1 MRRWCAKAPSRTGL
15 WGHSGRRS
23 HRAGRRSSHRMGS
36 CLGCA
41 RVWRYRAGMDELL
54 KPSHGSDRPSI
65 AARVWRELRHGS
77 VVWALGL
84 AVVVALALNPIFV
97 VPLPV
102 LLGRTL
108 FVALMLV
115 LVFHGVGLL
124 RQGLLPRWLAQT
136 VAVALTAPV
145 ATAMVYLVATSGD
158 VQSFVGNPY
167 RVTGFLWIAGCALG
181 IGLLVTLGALVRE
194 RDALA
199 RSQALQF
206 EIERGRL
213 ERQALDA
220 RLAVLTAQI
229 EPHFLF
235 NTLANVQ
242 ALVDSGS
249 PRAAPVLKSLIA
261 YLRAAMPKL
270 QEGGLSALR
279 DELDLVRAYLDLMHL
294 RMPDRLQV
302 HYEVDQALLALRFPP
317 MLLLT
322 LVENAV
328 RHGIDPSE
336 QGGVIEVGGR
346 FDATTRRVHL
356 WVADTGLGLRG
367 PATSGT
373 GLDNA
378 RERLRGVFGTDAQL
392 ELTAIDPH
400 GVRAE
405 LSFTAPST

>member
-1 MRRWCAKAPSRTGL
+1 MAESLQPAAE
-15 WGHSGRRS
+15 
-23 HRAGRRSSHRMGS
+23 RAQ
-36 CLGCA
+36 
-41 RVWRYRAGMDELL
+41 
-54 KPSHGSDRPSI
+54 PSI
-65 AARVWRELRHGS
+65 VVRVWRELHRAS
-77 VVWALGL
+77 VGWALAL
-84 AVVVALALNPIFV
+84 AVAVALALNPIFV

-124 RQGLLPRWLAQT
+124 RQTLLPRWLAQT

-145 ATAMVYLVATSGD
+145 ATAIVYLVATSGD
-158 VQSFVGNPY
+158 VQSFIGNPY
-167 RVTGFLWIAGCALG
+167 RVSGFLWIAGCALG
-181 IGLLVTLGALVRE
+181 VGLLVALGALVRE

-261 YLRAAMPKL
+261 YLRAAMPRL
-270 QEGGLSALR
+270 QEGGLSVLR
-279 DELDLVRAYLDLMHL
+279 DELDLVRAYLDLMQL

-302 HYEVDQALLALRFPP
+302 VIDVDADLLGCRFPP

-322 LVENAV
+322 LAENAV

-336 QGGVIEVGGR
+336 QGGRIEVGGR
-346 FDATTRRVHL
+346 IDAATRRVRL
-356 WVADTGLGLRG
+356 WVADTGLGLRSE
-367 PATSGT
+367 PATGT
-373 GLDNA
+373 GLTNA
-378 RERLRGVFGTDAQL
+378 RERLRGVFGADAQL
-392 ELTAIDPH
+392 TLGPGQPRGT
-400 GVRAE
+400 RAE
-405 LSFTAPST
+405 LSFTIPPP

>member
-1 MRRWCAKAPSRTGL
+1 MATALNDPAGADRAPLMRRI
-15 WGHSGRRS
+15 
-23 HRAGRRSSHRMGS
+23 
-36 CLGCA
+36 
-41 RVWRYRAGMDELL
+41 WRQL
-54 KPSHGSDRPSI
+54 SN
-65 AARVWRELRHGS
+65 GS
-77 VVWALGL
+77 VGWALGL
-84 AVVVALALNPIFV
+84 AITVALLLNPIFAT
-97 VPLPV
+97 PLPV
-102 LLGRTL
+102 LFGRTM

-124 RQGLLPRWLAQT
+124 RQSLLPRWLAQS

-145 ATAMVYLVATSGD
+145 ATAIVYLVATSGS
-158 VQSFVGNPY
+158 VASFVGNPY
-167 RVTGFLWIAGCALG
+167 RVSGFLWIAGCALAL
-181 IGLLVTLGALVRE
+181 GLVVALGALVRE
-194 RDALA
+194 RDAMA

-220 RLAVLTAQI
+220 RLALLTAQI

-261 YLRAAMPKL
+261 YLRAAMPRL
-270 QEGGLSALR
+270 HEGRLPALR
-279 DELDLVRAYLDLMHL
+279 DEIDLVRAYLDLMHL

-302 HYEVDQALLALRFPP
+302 HIDVDAALLNHRFPP
-317 MLLLT
+317 MVLLT

-336 QGGVIEVGGR
+336 QGGRIEVGGR
-346 FDATTRRVHL
+346 LDPAGRRALL
-356 WVADTGLGLRG
+356 WVADTGLGLGKTVARTL
-367 PATSGT
+367 PADATDTSTPAAGT

-378 RERLRGVFGTDAQL
+378 RERLRGLCGSDARL
-392 ELTAIDPH
+392 ELRANTPRGA
-400 GVRAE
+400 RAE
-405 LSFTAPST
+405 VEFSVAAP

>member
-1 MRRWCAKAPSRTGL
+1 MTVAQPP
-15 WGHSGRRS
+15 
-23 HRAGRRSSHRMGS
+23 HR
-36 CLGCA
+36 
-41 RVWRYRAGMDELL
+41 D
-54 KPSHGSDRPSI
+54 SDRPSI
-65 AARVWRELRHGS
+65 VRRVWRELNHGS
-77 VVWALGL
+77 VGWALGL
-84 AVVVALALNPIFV
+84 AVLVALALNPIFV

-124 RQGLLPRWLAQT
+124 RQSLLPRWLAQI

-145 ATAMVYLVATSGD
+145 ATAIVYLVATSGD
-158 VQSFVGNPY
+158 VESFVGNPY
-167 RVTGFLWIAGCALG
+167 RVSGFLWIAGCALG
-181 IGLLVTLGALVRE
+181 VGLIVAFGALVRE

-249 PRAAPVLKSLIA
+249 TRAAPVLKSLIA

-270 QEGGLSALR
+270 QEGGLSVLR
-279 DELDLVRAYLDLMHL
+279 DELELVRAYLDLMHL
-294 RMPDRLQV
+294 RIPDRLQAQ
-302 HYEVDQALLALRFPP
+302 VDVDPALLALRFPP

-336 QGGVIEVGGR
+336 QGGRIDVVGR
-346 FDATTRRVHL
+346 FDAASRRVQL
-356 WVADTGLGLRG
+356 WVVDTGLGLRG
-367 PATSGT
+367 APTTGT
-373 GLDNA
+373 GLENA
-378 RERLRGVFGTDAQL
+378 RERLRGAFGADAQL
-392 ELTAIDPH
+392 ELKPTQPH

-405 LSFTAPST
+405 LSFIAPST

>member
-1 MRRWCAKAPSRTGL
+1 MTGSQQSARE
-15 WGHSGRRS
+15 GARRS
-23 HRAGRRSSHRMGS
+23 IVH
-36 CLGCA
+36 
-41 RVWRYRAGMDELL
+41 
-54 KPSHGSDRPSI
+54 
-65 AARVWRELRHGS
+65 RVWRELNRAS
-77 VVWALGL
+77 VGWALGL
-84 AVVVALALNPIFV
+84 AVVVAMALNPIFL

-108 FVALMLV
+108 FVAMMLV

-124 RQGLLPRWLAQT
+124 RQSLLPRWLAQI

-145 ATAMVYLVATSGD
+145 ATALVYLVATSGD

-167 RVTGFLWIAGCALG
+167 RVSGFMWIAGCALAV
-181 IGLLVTLGALVRE
+181 GLLVAFGALVRE

-270 QEGGLSALR
+270 QESGVSALR
-279 DELDLVRAYLDLMHL
+279 DELTLVHAYLDLMHL

-302 HYEVDQALLALRFPP
+302 KIDVDAALQALRFPP

-336 QGGVIEVGGR
+336 QGGRIEVGGR
-346 FDATTRRVHL
+346 IDAATRRAQL
-356 WVADTGLGLRG
+356 WVVDTGLGLRG
-367 PATSGT
+367 SPTTGT
-373 GLDNA
+373 GLENA
-378 RERLRGVFGTDAQL
+378 RERLRGVFGADARL
-392 ELTAIDPH
+392 ELSPIEPH

-405 LSFTAPST
+405 LNFTATST

>member
-1 MRRWCAKAPSRTGL
+1 M
-15 WGHSGRRS
+15 
-23 HRAGRRSSHRMGS
+23 
-36 CLGCA
+36 
-41 RVWRYRAGMDELL
+41 
-54 KPSHGSDRPSI
+54 
-65 AARVWRELRHGS
+65 
-77 VVWALGL
+77 
-84 AVVVALALNPIFV
+84 
-97 VPLPV
+97 
-102 LLGRTL
+102 
-108 FVALMLV
+108 MLV

-124 RQGLLPRWLAQT
+124 RQSLLPRWLAQI

-145 ATAMVYLVATSGD
+145 ATALVYLVATSGD

-167 RVTGFLWIAGCALG
+167 RVSGFLWIAGCALAV
-181 IGLLVTLGALVRE
+181 GLLVAFAALVRE

-270 QEGGLSALR
+270 QEGGVSALR
-279 DELDLVRAYLDLMHL
+279 DELALVHAYLDLMHL

-302 HYEVDQALLALRFPP
+302 QIDVDPALQALRFPP

-336 QGGVIEVGGR
+336 QGGRIEVGGR
-346 FDATTRRVHL
+346 FDAATRRAQL
-356 WVADTGLGLRG
+356 WVADSGLGLRG
-367 PATSGT
+367 APTTGT
-373 GLDNA
+373 GLENA
-378 RERLRGVFGTDAQL
+378 RERLRGVFGADARL
-392 ELTAIDPH
+392 ELSPIEPH

-405 LSFTAPST
+405 LSFTAAST

>member
-1 MRRWCAKAPSRTGL
+1 MT
-15 WGHSGRRS
+15 
-23 HRAGRRSSHRMGS
+23 
-36 CLGCA
+36 
-41 RVWRYRAGMDELL
+41 ELL
-54 KPSHGSDRPSI
+54 EPARGGDRPSI
-65 AARVWRELRHGS
+65 AGRVWRELRHGS
-77 VVWALGL
+77 VGWALGL
-84 AVVVALALNPIFV
+84 AILVALALNPIFV

-124 RQGLLPRWLAQT
+124 RQSLLPRWLAQT

-145 ATAMVYLVATSGD
+145 ATAIVYLLATSGD

-181 IGLLVTLGALVRE
+181 IGLIVALGALVRE
-194 RDALA
+194 RDAQA
-199 RSQALQF
+199 HSQALQF

-249 PRAAPVLKSLIA
+249 PRAAPVLKSLIN
-261 YLRAAMPKL
+261 YLRAAMPRL
-270 QEGGLSALR
+270 QDGGLSVLR
-279 DELDLVRAYLDLMHL
+279 DEIDLVRAYLDLMHL
-294 RMPDRLQV
+294 RMPDRL
-302 HYEVDQALLALRFPP
+302 EVRIDVDPALLGLRFPP
-317 MLLLT
+317 MALLT

-336 QGGVIEVGGR
+336 QGGRIEVGGTL
-346 FDATTRRVHL
+346 DTATRRARL
-356 WVADTGLGLRG
+356 WVADTGVGL
-367 PATSGT
+367 SGDSGAGI

-378 RERLRGVFGTDAQL
+378 RERLRGLFGADAKL
-392 ELTAIDPH
+392 ELSPQAPR

-405 LSFTAPST
+405 LSFSVPAA

>member
-1 MRRWCAKAPSRTGL
+1 MAHSLESPQPPGEPGKASIVRRL
-15 WGHSGRRS
+15 
-23 HRAGRRSSHRMGS
+23 
-36 CLGCA
+36 
-41 RVWRYRAGMDELL
+41 
-54 KPSHGSDRPSI
+54 
-65 AARVWRELRHGS
+65 WREFHRGS
-77 VVWALGL
+77 VVLALVL

-124 RQGLLPRWLAQT
+124 RQTLLPRWLAQT
-136 VAVALTAPV
+136 VAVALTAPA
-145 ATAMVYLVATSGD
+145 ATAIVYLVATSGD
-158 VQSFVGNPY
+158 VQGFIGNPY
-167 RVTGFLWIAGCALG
+167 RVAGFMWIAGCALG
-181 IGLLVTLGALVRE
+181 VGLLVALGALVRE
-194 RDALA
+194 RDAMA

-220 RLAVLTAQI
+220 RLAVLTAQV

-270 QEGGLSALR
+270 QEGGQSVLR

-302 HYEVDQALLALRFPP
+302 QVDVEPALQGLRFPP

-328 RHGIDPSE
+328 RHGVDPSE
-336 QGGVIEVGGR
+336 EGGRIEVGGR
-346 FDATTRRVHL
+346 IDAATRRVRL

-367 PATSGT
+367 EPSGGT
-373 GLDNA
+373 GLTNA
-378 RERLRGVFGTDAQL
+378 RERLRGVFGADATLTL
-392 ELTAIDPH
+392 EPVQPH
-400 GVRAE
+400 GARAE
-405 LSFTAPST
+405 LSFTAPPT

>member
-1 MRRWCAKAPSRTGL
+1 MAESLQSAHDG
-15 WGHSGRRS
+15 
-23 HRAGRRSSHRMGS
+23 A
-36 CLGCA
+36 
-41 RVWRYRAGMDELL
+41 
-54 KPSHGSDRPSI
+54 DRPSI
-65 AARVWRELRHGS
+65 ARRIWRELHHGS
-77 VVWALGL
+77 VGWALGL
-84 AVVVALALNPIFV
+84 AVAVALALNPIFV

-124 RQGLLPRWLAQT
+124 RQTLLPRWLAQT
-136 VAVALTAPV
+136 VAVALTAPM
-145 ATAMVYLVATSGD
+145 ATLIVYLVATSGD
-158 VQSFVGNPY
+158 VQSFIGNPY
-167 RVTGFLWIAGCALG
+167 RVSGFLWIAGCALG
-181 IGLLVTLGALVRE
+181 VGLLVTLGALVRE

-270 QEGGLSALR
+270 QEGGLSVLR
-279 DELDLVRAYLDLMHL
+279 DELELVRAYLDLMHL
-294 RMPDRLQV
+294 RIPDRLQV
-302 HYEVDQALLALRFPP
+302 QIDIEPALLGLRFPP

-336 QGGVIEVGGR
+336 QGGRIEVGGR
-346 FDATTRRVHL
+346 LDAATRRVLL
-356 WVADTGLGLRG
+356 WVSDTGLGLHG
-367 PATSGT
+367 APGNGT
-373 GLDNA
+373 GLNNA
-378 RERLRGVFGTDAQL
+378 RERLRGLFGADAQL
-392 ELTAIDPH
+392 ELKPLEPH
-400 GVRAE
+400 GARAE
-405 LSFTAPST
+405 LQFTAPPA

>member
-1 MRRWCAKAPSRTGL
+1 MAESLETAHDGADP
-15 WGHSGRRS
+15 
-23 HRAGRRSSHRMGS
+23 
-36 CLGCA
+36 
-41 RVWRYRAGMDELL
+41 
-54 KPSHGSDRPSI
+54 PSI
-65 AARVWRELRHGS
+65 ARRVWRELHHGS
-77 VVWALGL
+77 VGWALGL

-124 RQGLLPRWLAQT
+124 RQTLLPRWLAQT

-145 ATAMVYLVATSGD
+145 ATLIVYLVATSGD
-158 VQSFVGNPY
+158 VQSFIGNPY
-167 RVTGFLWIAGCALG
+167 RVSGFLWIAGCALG
-181 IGLLVTLGALVRE
+181 VGLLVTLGALVRE

-249 PRAAPVLKSLIA
+249 PRAASVLKSLIA

-270 QEGGLSALR
+270 QEGGLSVLQ
-279 DELDLVRAYLDLMHL
+279 DELHLVRAYLDLMHL

-302 HYEVDQALLALRFPP
+302 QVDVEPALLGLRFPP

-336 QGGVIEVGGR
+336 QGGRIEVGGR
-346 FDATTRRVHL
+346 IDAATRGVSL

-367 PATSGT
+367 APGNGT
-373 GLDNA
+373 GLNNA
-378 RERLRGVFGTDAQL
+378 RERLRGLYGADAQI
-392 ELTAIDPH
+392 ELRPVEPH
-400 GVRAE
+400 GARAE
-405 LSFTAPST
+405 LRFIAPQP

>member
-1 MRRWCAKAPSRTGL
+1 MAESLHPLRDG
-15 WGHSGRRS
+15 
-23 HRAGRRSSHRMGS
+23 
-36 CLGCA
+36 
-41 RVWRYRAGMDELL
+41 E
-54 KPSHGSDRPSI
+54 RPSI
-65 AARVWRELRHGS
+65 AVRVWREIHHPS
-77 VVWALGL
+77 VGWALAL
-84 AVVVALALNPIFV
+84 AVVVALALNPIFM

-108 FVALMLV
+108 FVALMLL
-115 LVFHGVGLL
+115 LVFRGVGLL
-124 RQGLLPRWLAQT
+124 RQTLLPRWLAQT

-145 ATAMVYLVATSGD
+145 ATALVYLVAASGD

-167 RVTGFLWIAGCALG
+167 RVSGFLWIAGCALAV
-181 IGLLVTLGALVRE
+181 GLVVALGALVRE

-242 ALVDSGS
+242 ALVDAGS

-261 YLRAAMPKL
+261 YLRAAMPRL
-270 QEGGLSALR
+270 QDGSQLALR
-279 DELDLVRAYLDLMHL
+279 DEIGLVRAYLDLMQL

-302 HYEVDQALLALRFPP
+302 DIDVDPALLALRFPP

-336 QGGVIEVGGR
+336 QGGRIEVGGR
-346 FDATTRRVHL
+346 LDAATRRARL

-367 PATSGT
+367 APTTGT
-373 GLDNA
+373 GLANA
-378 RERLRGVFGTDAQL
+378 RERLRGLFGADAQL
-392 ELTAIDPH
+392 ALEPAAPH
-400 GVRAE
+400 GARAE
-405 LSFTAPST
+405 LSFTAPTPEREGAQ

>member
-1 MRRWCAKAPSRTGL
+1 MTQSLESPQPPPG
-15 WGHSGRRS
+15 
-23 HRAGRRSSHRMGS
+23 
-36 CLGCA
+36 
-41 RVWRYRAGMDELL
+41 V
-54 KPSHGSDRPSI
+54 DRPSI
-65 AARVWRELRHGS
+65 VRRVWREFHRGS
-77 VVWALGL
+77 VALALAL

-124 RQGLLPRWLAQT
+124 RQTLLPRWLAQAI
-136 VAVALTAPV
+136 AVALTAPV
-145 ATAMVYLVATSGD
+145 ATAIVYLVATSGD
-158 VQSFVGNPY
+158 VQSFIGNPY
-167 RVTGFLWIAGCALG
+167 RVMGFLWIAGCALG
-181 IGLLVTLGALVRE
+181 VGLLVALGALVRE

-220 RLAVLTAQI
+220 RLAVLTAQV

-249 PRAAPVLKSLIA
+249 PRAAPVLKSLTA

-302 HYEVDQALLALRFPP
+302 QIDVEPALLAMRFPP

-336 QGGVIEVGGR
+336 QGGRIEVVGR
-346 FDATTRRVHL
+346 IDAATRRVRL
-356 WVADTGLGLRG
+356 WVADTGLGLSG
-367 PATSGT
+367 GAGSGT
-373 GLDNA
+373 GLANA
-378 RERLRGVFGTDAQL
+378 RERLRGVFGPDSTLTL
-392 ELTAIDPH
+392 EPVLPH
-400 GVRAE
+400 GARAE
-405 LSFTAPST
+405 LSFSAPSA

>member
-1 MRRWCAKAPSRTGL
+1 MAESMESL
-15 WGHSGRRS
+15 
-23 HRAGRRSSHRMGS
+23 RADG
-36 CLGCA
+36 
-41 RVWRYRAGMDELL
+41 
-54 KPSHGSDRPSI
+54 RPSV
-65 AARVWRELRHGS
+65 AARVWSELRHGS
-77 VVWALGL
+77 LGWALGL
-84 AVVVALALNPIFV
+84 AVLVALALNPIFV

-115 LVFHGVGLL
+115 LVFHGVGML
-124 RQGLLPRWLAQT
+124 RQSLLPRWLAQT

-145 ATAMVYLVATSGD
+145 ATAIVYLIATSGD

-167 RVTGFLWIAGCALG
+167 RVTGFLWIAGCGLG
-181 IGLLVTLGALVRE
+181 FGLLVTLGALVRE

-206 EIERGRL
+206 ELERGRL

-249 PRAAPVLKSLIA
+249 PRAAPVLRSLIA

-270 QEGGLSALR
+270 QEGGLSALG
-279 DELDLVRAYLDLMHL
+279 DEIDLVRAYLDLMHL

-302 HYEVDQALLALRFPP
+302 HIDVEPALLALRFPP

-336 QGGVIEVGGR
+336 QGGRIEVGGR
-346 FDATTRRVHL
+346 VDAATRRVRL
-356 WVADTGLGLRG
+356 WVADTGRGLRG
-367 PATSGT
+367 PPTPGT

-378 RERLRGVFGTDAQL
+378 RERLRGVFGTDSQL
-392 ELTAIDPH
+392 TLERAEPH

-405 LSFTAPST
+405 LSFTAAPA

>member
-1 MRRWCAKAPSRTGL
+1 MTSTVQSAGDPK
-15 WGHSGRRS
+15 RS
-23 HRAGRRSSHRMGS
+23 IV
-36 CLGCA
+36 A
-41 RVWRYRAGMDELL
+41 RVL
-54 KPSHGSDRPSI
+54 
-65 AARVWRELRHGS
+65 RELRYGS
-77 VVWALGL
+77 VGWALGL
-84 AVVVALALNPIFV
+84 AVVGALALNPIFV
-97 VPLPV
+97 TPLPV

-115 LVFHGVGLL
+115 VVFHGVGLL
-124 RQGLLPRWLAQT
+124 RQTLLPRWLAQT

-145 ATAMVYLVATSGD
+145 ATAIVYLVATSGD

-167 RVTGFLWIAGCALG
+167 RVSGFLWIAGCALG
-181 IGLLVTLGALVRE
+181 VGLIVTLGALVRE

-270 QEGGLSALR
+270 QDGGLSALR

-302 HYEVDQALLALRFPP
+302 RIEVDPALLGLRFPP
-317 MLLLT
+317 MVLLT

-336 QGGVIEVGGR
+336 QGGLIEVAGR
-346 FDATTRRVHL
+346 LDAPTRRAHL

-367 PATSGT
+367 PSPAGT
-373 GLDNA
+373 GLENA
-378 RERLRGVFGTDAQL
+378 RERLRGVFGSDAQL
-392 ELTAIDPH
+392 ELKPLEPRGT
-400 GVRAE
+400 RAE
-405 LSFTAPST
+405 LSFTTPSA

>member
-1 MRRWCAKAPSRTGL
+1 MADGGIVGAEMATPMDPPANEQPPSVARRVL
-15 WGHSGRRS
+15 
-23 HRAGRRSSHRMGS
+23 
-36 CLGCA
+36 
-41 RVWRYRAGMDELL
+41 
-54 KPSHGSDRPSI
+54 
-65 AARVWRELRHGS
+65 RELNHGS
-77 VVWALGL
+77 VGWALGL
-84 AVVVALALNPIFV
+84 AIAVALLLNPMFMR
-97 VPLPV
+97 PLPV

-124 RQGLLPRWLAQT
+124 RQTLLPRWLAQT
-136 VAVALTAPV
+136 IAVGLTAPL
-145 ATAMVYLVATSGD
+145 ATAIVYLVDTSGS
-158 VQSFVGNPY
+158 VASFLENPY
-167 RVTGFLWIAGCALG
+167 RINGFLWIAGCALA
-181 IGLLVTLGALVRE
+181 IGLIVALGALVRE
-194 RDALA
+194 RDALT

-220 RLAVLTAQI
+220 RLALLTAQI

-242 ALVDSGS
+242 ALVDTGS

-261 YLRAAMPKL
+261 YLRAAMPRL
-270 QEGGLSALR
+270 QEGAAAPALR

-302 HYEVDQALLALRFPP
+302 QIDVDAALHGVRFPP
-317 MLLLT
+317 MVLLT

-336 QGGVIEVGGR
+336 QGGAVEVGGR
-346 FDATTRRVHL
+346 LDAATQRARL

-367 PATSGT
+367 GPLNAGT
-373 GLDNA
+373 GLQNA
-378 RERLRGVFGTDAQL
+378 RERLRGTCGADAQL
-392 ELTAIDPH
+392 ELTPNAPR
-400 GVRAE
+400 GARAE
-405 LSFTAPST
+405 IAFSVHAA

>member
-1 MRRWCAKAPSRTGL
+1 MAESFDPL
-15 WGHSGRRS
+15 HD
-23 HRAGRRSSHRMGS
+23 GS
-36 CLGCA
+36 
-41 RVWRYRAGMDELL
+41 
-54 KPSHGSDRPSI
+54 PPSI
-65 AARVWRELRHGS
+65 ARRVLRELRRGS
-77 VVWALGL
+77 VGWALGL

-115 LVFHGVGLL
+115 VVFHGVGLL
-124 RQGLLPRWLAQT
+124 RQNLVPVWLAQT
-136 VAVALTAPV
+136 VAVALTAPL
-145 ATAMVYLVATSGD
+145 ATAVVYLVATSGD
-158 VQSFVGNPY
+158 VASFVGNPY

-181 IGLLVTLGALVRE
+181 IGLLVALGAMVRE

-302 HYEVDQALLALRFPP
+302 HFDVDPALLAMRFPP
-317 MLLLT
+317 MVLLT

-336 QGGVIEVGGR
+336 QGGRIEVGGR
-346 FDATTRRVHL
+346 FDATTRRVQL

-367 PATSGT
+367 PPTGGT
-373 GLDNA
+373 GLENA
-378 RERLRGVFGTDAQL
+378 RERLRGVFGADAQL
-392 ELTAIDPH
+392 QLNPIAPH

-405 LSFTAPST
+405 LAFVAPST

>member
-1 MRRWCAKAPSRTGL
+1 MAETLEPA
-15 WGHSGRRS
+15 SGGDS
-23 HRAGRRSSHRMGS
+23 
-36 CLGCA
+36 
-41 RVWRYRAGMDELL
+41 
-54 KPSHGSDRPSI
+54 PSI
-65 AARVWRELRHGS
+65 VTRVWRELHHRS
-77 VVWALGL
+77 VGWALGL
-84 AVVVALALNPIFV
+84 ALVVALALNPIFM

-115 LVFHGVGLL
+115 LAFHGVGLL
-124 RQGLLPRWLAQT
+124 RQTLLPRWLAQT

-145 ATAMVYLVATSGD
+145 ATAIVYLVATSGD

-167 RVTGFLWIAGCALG
+167 RVAGFLWIAGCALG

-279 DELDLVRAYLDLMHL
+279 DELELVRAYLDLMHL

-302 HYEVDQALLALRFPP
+302 LVDVDPALLALRFPP
-317 MLLLT
+317 MVLLT

-336 QGGVIEVGGR
+336 QGGRIEVGGR
-346 FDATTRRVHL
+346 LDAATRRVRL

-367 PATSGT
+367 SPTTGT
-373 GLDNA
+373 GLENA
-378 RERLRGVFGTDAQL
+378 RERLRGVFGADAQL
-392 ELTAIDPH
+392 QLLPIEPH

-405 LSFTAPST
+405 LAFAAPST